1 MIALDTNV
9 LARYVVEDDV
19 PQAEAA
25 RKLLQSLSRAR
36 PGFICREVAVELVWV
51 LSRSYAASREQIAS
65 VLLGLL
71 ATDSIV
77 IESADD
83 VADSAIRY
91 ADGVSDF
98 ADLMILAAA
107 QRQAAT
113 PLYTFDRRASR
124 ADGVELLAVAQA

>member
-1 MIALDTNV
+1 MIAIDTNV
-9 LARYVVEDDV
+9 VVRYLVRDDV

-25 RKLLQSLSRAR
+25 RALFASLSPDS
-36 PGFICREVAVELVWV
+36 PGYICREVAVELVWV
-51 LSRSYAASREQIAS
+51 LSRSYAAPREQIAS

-71 ATDSIV
+71 STESIV
-77 IESADD
+77 IEGAED

-107 QRQAAT
+107 RRQAAT

-124 ADGVELLAVAQA
+124 AEGVELLAV